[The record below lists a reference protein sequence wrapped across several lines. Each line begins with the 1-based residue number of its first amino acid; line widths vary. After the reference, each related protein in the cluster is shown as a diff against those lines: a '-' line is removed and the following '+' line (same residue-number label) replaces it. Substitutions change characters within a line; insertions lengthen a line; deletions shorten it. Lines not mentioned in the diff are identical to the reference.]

1 MEPDTLRALERIL
14 AVGIG
19 GLSIYLGYCL
29 FLHIPDQRDSE
40 GRVRLP
46 GGISIFLSRVGP
58 GAFFALFG
66 AFVVGL
72 SFYYSVA
79 YSKSAYT
86 RSTVGDASRPQSKGG
101 EAMQATDYSGLGSRM
116 TSTGDESLRLDRIQA
131 GDDRAFLA
139 NTLPSLLRPD
149 LSAER
154 RNDMDA
160 HTRRL
165 DLALIR
171 MAWGPDWGSFEEFRR
186 WVENGAVDPPPKG
199 LGAAAAFYRRGKEV
213 RK

>member
-19 GLSIYLGYCL
+19 GLSIYLGYRL

-72 SFYYSVA
+72 SFYYSIV
-79 YSKSAYT
+79 YSKS
-86 RSTVGDASRPQSKGG
+86 VSKGG
-101 EAMQATDYSGLGSRM
+101 ETIQSTDYSGLGSRV
-116 TSTGDESLRLDRIQA
+116 TSTGELDRIQA
-131 GDDRAFLA
+131 GDDLAFLA
-139 NTLPSLLRPD
+139 NKLPSLLRPD
-149 LSAER
+149 LTAAR

-160 HTRRL
+160 LTQRL

-171 MAWGPDWGSFEEFRR
+171 MAWVPDWGSFEEFRR
-186 WVENGAVDPPPKG
+186 WVEHGAVDPPPKG
-199 LGAAAAFYRRGKEV
+199 LDAAAAFYRRGKVV